1 MPAYS
6 LLFIDENNAINHSKR
21 VECVSDREAVD
32 IASRECGAYKAVE
45 VWAGG
50 RPLSVVGNLQ
60 VIAG

>member
-6 LLFIDENNAINHSKR
+6 LLFVDENNAINDSKR
-21 VECVSDREAVD
+21 IECVSDREAVA
-32 IASRECGAYKAVE
+32 IASRECGTYKAVE

-50 RPLSVVGNLQ
+50 RPLPVVGNLQ